1 MTSTGSLIPLDVA
14 QSFVLDRIEP
24 LSPIALP
31 LLNSSGLV
39 LAVDIE
45 SHEDIPPFKN
55 TASDGYAVRA
65 KDTTGAS
72 KMNPVRLKVIATI
85 AAGDSIDPTLEPG
98 TAVRIMTGAPVPLSA
113 DSIVMVEDTALY
125 DDQPSMVQVFKQA
138 SPGDSIREA
147 GSDISTGQVV
157 LLAGTVLN
165 PAAIGVLASLGYKK
179 VPVYP
184 RPKVG
189 VISTG
194 SELVDTG
201 DVSKGMIRDSNRPS
215 LIEAVNKSGFE
226 AIDLG
231 IVPDDAGQLEEAFT
245 RAAKKCDAI
254 ITSGG
259 VSVGDFDLTK
269 EVLAKLSEGGM
280 RWMQVAIKPAKPFAF
295 GKIAGTPLFG
305 LPGNPVSALVSFEL
319 FARPAIRKLMNYPS
333 PYKTLLNATLQDDVA
348 RRKDGK
354 VHFLRAVCNS
364 VNGELQATL
373 KLGQKSHMLSQM
385 ASANALLVVPDGN
398 GFQAGAKLPVILLDQ

>member
-72 KMNPVRLKVIATI
+72 KMNPVLLKVIATI

-113 DSIVMVEDTALY
+113 DSIVMVEDTAPY

-157 LLAGTVLN
+157 LLAGTILN

-245 RAAKKCDAI
+245 KAARKCDAI

>member
-72 KMNPVRLKVIATI
+72 KMNPVLLKVIATI

-113 DSIVMVEDTALY
+113 DSIVMVEDTAPY

-245 RAAKKCDAI
+245 KAARKCDAI

>member
-24 LSPIALP
+24 LSPVALP

-72 KMNPVRLKVIATI
+72 KMNPVLLKVIATI

-113 DSIVMVEDTALY
+113 DSIVMVEDTAPY

-194 SELVDTG
+194 SELIDTG
-201 DVSKGMIRDSNRPS
+201 GISKGMIRDSNRPS

-245 RAAKKCDAI
+245 KAARKCDAI

>member
-24 LSPIALP
+24 LSPVALP

-72 KMNPVRLKVIATI
+72 KMNPVLLKVIATI

-157 LLAGTVLN
+157 LLAGTILN